1 MSEVLKG
8 TIEFDHELDELCI
21 NTIRML
27 SADAVQQANSGH
39 PGLPM
44 GAAPM
49 AYVLWTRF
57 LKHNPTNPKWFDRD
71 RFVLSAG
78 HGSMLLYSL
87 LFLTGYDLTLADL
100 KAFRQ
105 WGSKTPG
112 HPEYGHT
119 PGVETTTG
127 PLGQGLANGVG
138 MAMAEAFLAARYN
151 RPGFPLV
158 DHYTYGI
165 VSDGD
170 LMEGVSHEAASLAG
184 HLKLGKL
191 IYLYDDN
198 HISIEGSTDIAFTED
213 RLKRFEAYEWQVQQV
228 EDGNDLEAIAR
239 AIQAAQKETQR
250 PSLIAV
256 RTLIGWGSPNKQNKA
271 SAHGEPLGVEEV
283 GLTKANLCWP
293 AEPSFCLPEPALA
306 AFRQAVYQG
315 EKMEKEWSSLERSYE
330 QLFPGPALE
339 FEQVLRG
346 EMPKGWDADIPSFP
360 ADPKGAATRNIS
372 GTVLNALATRLPQLI
387 GGSADLA
394 PSTKTLI
401 AGSRDFTDGQFDQRN
416 IRFGVRE
423 HGMGSILNG
432 MALHGGVIP
441 YGATF
446 LIFSDYMRPP
456 IRLAAMM
463 GLKVIYVFTHDS
475 IGLGEDGPTH
485 QPIEQLAGLRSV
497 PHLTVIRPADANE
510 TAEAWRQAIRIEGP
524 VALILTRQNVPT
536 MDRKKFNPASGLEK
550 GGYVINRLEGKKPQV
565 ILIGTGSELSL
576 ALEAAARLE
585 GQGVIVQVVSMPC
598 WELFDRQPEDYRHA
612 VLPPAVKARVSVEAG
627 SPQGWERY
635 VGDQGRI
642 IGLDHFGASA
652 PYKVLYQKFG
662 ITVERVVEAALAAVA
677 KDR

>member
-8 TIEFDHELDELCI
+8 TIEFDHELDELGI

-27 SADAVQQANSGH
+27 SAEAVQQANSGH
-39 PGLPM
+39 PGLPL

-57 LKHNPTNPKWFDRD
+57 LKHNPANPKWSDRD

-87 LFLTGYDLTLADL
+87 LYLTGYDLSLDDL

-127 PLGQGLANGVG
+127 PLGQGLANAVG

-151 RPGFPLV
+151 RPGFPIV
-158 DHYTYGI
+158 DHTTYALVG
-165 VSDGD
+165 DGD
-170 LMEGVSHEAASLAG
+170 LMEGVSHEASSLAG

-191 IYLYDDN
+191 ICLYDDN
-198 HISIEGSTDIAFTED
+198 HISIEGSTDIAYTED
-213 RLKRFEAYEWQVQQV
+213 RLKRFEAYGWQVQQV

-239 AIQAAQKETQR
+239 AIQAAREERQR

-256 RTLIGWGSPNKQNKA
+256 RTFIGWGSPNKQNKA
-271 SAHGEPLGVEEV
+271 SAHGEPLGVEEL

-293 AEPSFCLPEPALA
+293 AEPSFCVPDSALS
-306 AFRQAVYQG
+306 AFRQAIDRG
-315 EKMEKEWSSLERSYE
+315 KRSETEWGSLQQSYDR
-330 QLFPGPALE
+330 LFPEPARELKG
-339 FEQVLRG
+339 LLSG
-346 EMPKGWDADIPSFP
+346 ELPRGWDRDLPVFP
-360 ADPKGAATRNIS
+360 ADPKGEATRNAS
-372 GTVLNALATRLPQLI
+372 GLVLNSLASHLPHLM

-394 PSTKTLI
+394 PSNKTLI
-401 AGSRDFTDGQFDQRN
+401 KGAQDYAFGQYDQRN

-441 YGATF
+441 YGGTF

-463 GLKVIYVFTHDS
+463 GLRVIYVFTHDS

-485 QPIEQLAGLRSV
+485 QPVEQLAALRSI

-510 TAEAWRQAIRIEGP
+510 TAEAWRQAIQNTNGP
-524 VALILTRQNVPT
+524 TALVLTRQNVPT
-536 MDRKKFNPASGLEK
+536 LDRKKFYPASGLAR
-550 GGYVINRLEGKKPQV
+550 GGYAVNKLEGKKPEI

-576 ALEAAARLE
+576 TLEAAVQLE
-585 GQGVIVQVVSMPC
+585 AQGKTVQVVSLPS
-598 WELFDRQPEDYRHA
+598 WELFECQPQSYREE
-612 VLPPAVKARVSVEAG
+612 VLPPAIKARVSIEAG
-627 SPQGWERY
+627 SSQGWERY

-642 IGLDHFGASA
+642 IALDHFGASA
-652 PYKVLYQKFG
+652 PYKVLYEKFG
-662 ITVERVVEAALAAVA
+662 ITVERVVEAAL
-677 KDR
+677 RILNS

>member
-1 MSEVLKG
+1 MSGEQKG
-8 TIEFDHELDELCI
+8 IIKFDHELDGLCI

-57 LKHNPTNPKWFDRD
+57 LKHNPANPKWFDRD

-87 LFLTGYDLTLADL
+87 LFLTGYGLTLDDL
-100 KAFRQ
+100 KSFRQ

-138 MAMAEAFLAARYN
+138 MAMAEAFLAAQYN
-151 RPGFPLV
+151 RPGFPIV
-158 DHYTYGI
+158 DHHTYGI

-239 AIQAAQKETQR
+239 AIQAAQEETQR

-256 RTLIGWGSPNKQNKA
+256 RTMIGWGSPNKQNKA
-271 SAHGEPLGVEEV
+271 SAHGEPLGVEEL

-293 AEPSFCLPEPALA
+293 SEPSFCLPEPALA
-306 AFRQAVYQG
+306 AFRQAVDKG
-315 EKMEKEWSSLERSYE
+315 KEMENEWSSLEHSYE

-339 FEQVLRG
+339 FKQVFRG
-346 EMPKGWDADIPSFP
+346 ELPKGWDADIPSFP
-360 ADPKGAATRNIS
+360 ADPKGTATRIAS
-372 GTVLNALATRLPQLI
+372 GTVLNALAARIPHLI

-401 AGSRDFTDGQFDQRN
+401 AGSLDFADGQFDQRN

-456 IRLAAMM
+456 MRLAAMM
-463 GLKVIYVFTHDS
+463 GIKVIYVFTHDS

-497 PHLTVIRPADANE
+497 PRLTVIRPADANE
-510 TAEAWRQAIRIEGP
+510 TAEAWRQAIRLEGP
-524 VALILTRQNVPT
+524 VVLILTRQNVPT
-536 MDRKKFNPASGLEK
+536 YDRKQLAPASGLAR
-550 GGYVINRLEGKKPQV
+550 GGYIVNKLKGRKPE
-565 ILIGTGSELSL
+565 ILLIGTGSELSL
-576 ALEAAARLE
+576 ALEAAAQLE
-585 GQGVIVQVVSMPC
+585 AQGKTVQVVSLPS
-598 WELFDRQPEDYRHA
+598 WELFDRQPQSYRDE
-612 VLPPAVKARVSVEAG
+612 VLPPDVKARVSIEAG

-635 VGDQGRI
+635 VGVQGRI

-652 PYKVLYQKFG
+652 PYKILYQQFG
-662 ITVERVVEAALAAVA
+662 ITVERVVEEALKAIE
-677 KDR
+677 